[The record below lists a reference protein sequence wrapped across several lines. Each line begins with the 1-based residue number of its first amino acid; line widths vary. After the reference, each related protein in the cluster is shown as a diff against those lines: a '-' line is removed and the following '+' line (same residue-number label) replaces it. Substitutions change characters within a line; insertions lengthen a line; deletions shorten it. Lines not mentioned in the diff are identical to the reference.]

1 MFPALYVWFKACISV
16 LCIDEYSLFTLHL
29 KIDKDN
35 KGPPWASDGEITLS
49 IKLEWTDEAYS
60 MLYTKDGYIASN
72 KSLTQWRGSDYLSW
86 MT

>member
-16 LCIDEYSLFTLHL
+16 LCIDECSLFTLHL
-29 KIDKDN
+29 KIDKVHE
-35 KGPPWASDGEITLS
+35 PSDGEITLS

>member
-1 MFPALYVWFKACISV
+1 MFPALYVWFKACTSV

-29 KIDKDN
+29 KIDKVN
-35 KGPPWASDGEITLS
+35 IERPWAIW
-49 IKLEWTDEAYS
+49 WTDEAYS